1 MRTSTLTIV
10 GVGLIGGSI
19 GLAAKRRRVAERVIG
34 VGREQADLERALKLG
49 LIDEITCDLQRGIAQ
64 AAIVVF
70 CTPVNLIAEQIIRT
84 APACGRDAV
93 ITDTGSTKAQIIH
106 AVEERLPDGV
116 LFVGSHPLAGS
127 EKSGPEHADADLFQD
142 RIVVVTPSQR
152 TAPEATARVSEFW
165 RKLGARI
172 EYMAPEAHDEAM
184 SWTSHLP
191 HLLAS
196 ALANSLPP
204 ELSRF
209 AASGFRDTTR
219 VASGD
224 PRLWAPILMQN
235 RTSLLSALEGI
246 DRQLSRFRSGLTT
259 SSSDLLHDLLA
270 QAKKVRDDLA
280 S

>member
-19 GLAAKRRRVAERVIG
+19 GLAAKRRRAAERIIG

-49 LIDEITCDLQRGIAQ
+49 LIDEITRDLEGGIAQ
-64 AAIVVF
+64 AAIGVF
-70 CTPVNLIAEQIIRT
+70 CTPVNLIAEQIISS
-84 APACGRDAV
+84 AHACGSGALLTDA
-93 ITDTGSTKAQIIH
+93 GSAKAEIVH
-106 AVEERLPDGV
+106 AVEERLPGGV

-142 RIVVVTPSQR
+142 RIVVITPSKR

-165 RKLGARI
+165 RKLGARV
-172 EYMAPEAHDEAM
+172 EYMAPEAHDEAI

-209 AASGFRDTTR
+209 TASGFRDTTR

-224 PRLWAPILMQN
+224 PGLWAAILMQN
-235 RTSLLSALEGI
+235 RAPLLAALEGI
-246 DRQLSRFRSGLTT
+246 ERQLSRFRSGLTT
-259 SSSDLLHDLLA
+259 SSWDLLQDLLA
-270 QAKKVRDDLA
+270 QAKKVRDDLG